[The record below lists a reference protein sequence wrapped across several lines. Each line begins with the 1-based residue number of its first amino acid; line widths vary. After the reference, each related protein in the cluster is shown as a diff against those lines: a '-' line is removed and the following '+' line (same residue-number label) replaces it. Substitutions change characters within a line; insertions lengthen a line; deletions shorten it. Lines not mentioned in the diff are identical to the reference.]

1 MHLKYTLLVLFTS
14 YTKRCACQ
22 SAHVSLRT
30 IVYNNGFCVFQYY
43 EMSYGLNIEMHK
55 QVSEIRVSLSL
66 SSFLLSHPFIL
77 MLLQLCIIL
86 WDCYSLSSSCC
97 LLNVTVFLFF
107 LWLPIIPNRTSP
119 EKVHL
124 VFPCV

>member
-66 SSFLLSHPFIL
+66 VLFALSSLHPYAPSALYYSLGLLFAVLFLLSAQCHCFF
-77 MLLQLCIIL
+77 
-86 WDCYSLSSSCC
+86 
-97 LLNVTVFLFF
+97 VFFMAPYNSKQDL
-107 LWLPIIPNRTSP
+107 T
-119 EKVHL
+119 
-124 VFPCV
+124 